1 MGTYVVC
8 AWYTP
13 DYEHYARE
21 LRRNL
26 DHLGEPHDL
35 VQVGKINGG
44 WERNTL
50 EKPIQLKRA
59 LARHPGRALI
69 LIDVD
74 CCVCEPLSELANK
87 AQGDIAVYMMA
98 ARSQRATVRL
108 QMRSGTMV
116 IRPTTRAEAFVD
128 NWVRISAGA
137 PRGTIDQHTLPQAI
151 AATPGLAVEQL
162 DVRYCATEGDDV
174 DAPAIL
180 HSRASRLHPKISKL
194 MRRLYATWGG
204 FTNNA
209 RTEVGCRPA
218 SLGRRI
224 AS

>member
-8 AWYTP
+8 GWYTP

-26 DHLGEPHDL
+26 DRLGEPHDL
-35 VQVGKINGG
+35 VRVDKVDGG

-59 LARHPGRALI
+59 LARHPGKALI
-69 LIDVD
+69 MIDVD
-74 CCVCEPLSELANK
+74 CSVREPLTELATK
-87 AQGDIAVYMMA
+87 TQGDIAVYMMA
-98 ARSQRATVRL
+98 ARSQRATVRI
-108 QMRSGTMV
+108 QMRSGTIV
-116 IRPTTRAEAFVD
+116 VRPTARAEAFVE
-128 NWVRISAGA
+128 NWVRISSGA

-151 AATPGLAVEQL
+151 AATPGLSVEQL

-174 DAPAIL
+174 GAPAIL
-180 HSRASRLHPKISKL
+180 HTRASRLHPKVSKL
-194 MRRLYATWGG
+194 MRRLYAAWGG
-204 FTNNA
+204 ITKGA
-209 RTEVGCRPA
+209 RADVARRPA
-218 SLGRRI
+218 EIGQRT

>member
-8 AWYTP
+8 GWYTP
-13 DYEHYARE
+13 DYEHYAGE

-26 DHLGEPHDL
+26 DRLGEPHD
-35 VQVGKINGG
+35 VVRVDKVDGG

-59 LARHPGRALI
+59 LARHPGKTLI
-69 LIDVD
+69 MIDVD
-74 CCVCEPLSELANK
+74 CSVCEPLNELANK
-87 AQGDIAVYMMA
+87 TQGDIAVYMMA
-98 ARSQRATVRL
+98 ARSQRATVRI
-108 QMRSGTMV
+108 QMRSGTIV
-116 IRPTTRAEAFVD
+116 VRPTIRAEAFVE
-128 NWVRISAGA
+128 NWVRISSAA

-151 AATPGLAVEQL
+151 AETSGLSVEQL

-174 DAPAIL
+174 GAPAIL

-194 MRRLYATWGG
+194 MRRIYAVWGG
-204 FTNNA
+204 LKKGA
-209 RTEVGCRPA
+209 RTDVAHRAAGVGQ
-218 SLGRRI
+218 RI

>member
-1 MGTYVVC
+1 MSTYVVC
-8 AWYTP
+8 GWYTP
-13 DYEHYARE
+13 DYEHFARE

-26 DHLGEPHDL
+26 DRLGEPHDL
-35 VQVGKINGG
+35 VQVRKINGG

-50 EKPIQLKRA
+50 EKPIQLQRA
-59 LARHPGRALI
+59 LARHPGKTLI
-69 LIDVD
+69 LVDVD
-74 CCVCEPLSELANK
+74 CCVCEPLRDLASK

-98 ARSQRATVRL
+98 ARSQRATVRI

-116 IRPTTRAEAFVD
+116 VRPTPFAEAFVQ

-174 DAPAIL
+174 DAPVIL
-180 HSRASRLHPKISKL
+180 HSRASRLHPKVSKL
-194 MRRLYATWGG
+194 MRRLYAAWGG
-204 FTNNA
+204 VTKGA
-209 RTEVGCRPA
+209 RADGFRRA
-218 SLGRRI
+218 AGLGQRTTF
-224 AS
+224 